1 MNDFH
6 SDQLTKAL
14 WNKYI
19 NINAHMYSTKIN
31 DIVQIQHSKCEMI
44 ITLEKSF
51 KDYLILNEPR
61 LII

>member
-1 MNDFH
+1 
-6 SDQLTKAL
+6 
-14 WNKYI
+14 
-19 NINAHMYSTKIN
+19 MYSTKIN

-61 LII
+61 LINLIFVYMEKGF